1 MGPGIIRGA
10 LISVLSST
18 KRGGFALES
27 HRSSPFKYKKGVFAL
42 ESRCSS
48 HGRVSHVS
56 IGGSGENL
64 YLCDVY
70 ESRTT
75 TSAVRQFR
83 ESAMKDG
90 ERIRR
95 IE

>member
-18 KRGGFALES
+18 KRG
-27 HRSSPFKYKKGVFAL
+27 VFAL
-42 ESRCSS
+42 ESRRSS
-48 HGRVSHVS
+48 PGRVSHVS

-64 YLCDVY
+64 YLCDVH

>member
-64 YLCDVY
+64 YLCDVH